1 MLEKW
6 HFDVICKS
14 KRDNAY
20 AIVLRWGDC
29 GMECRMFSMKEEAD
43 VVLTGAV

>member
-1 MLEKW
+1 MHMALSSDE
-6 HFDVICKS
+6 VT
-14 KRDNAY
+14 
-20 AIVLRWGDC
+20 